1 MAVNYRHGLSILE
14 LIVYFPALFISLWM
28 GFRHGFQRSSGWVL
42 LVIFSLARIIGSCCY
57 LATISHPATINLY
70 IAWGVCTSIGLA
82 PLTST
87 CLALLSRANDSIE
100 RKTGRGVHPLL
111 FRLLGLITLVGMIL
125 CIVGSTKSTNLT
137 DIVNSSEAKIGD
149 VLYLVAW
156 VGLCAMLLLIGSKY
170 QSIEAGEHRLLLAV
184 GISVPLLFVRLIYSL
199 LSVFTHR
206 STFNMFTGNVTVML
220 FMTVLEEI
228 AIVVICLGVGVTLV
242 ARPRTAEY
250 EACDMSAQAGSA
262 LESQQSPEE
271 TYNAK
276 RRQRRQNRRRGGPIT
291 QLVRLIIDK
300 INHRG
305 E

>member
-28 GFRHGFQRSSGWVL
+28 GFRHGFKRSSGWVL

-70 IAWGVCTSIGLA
+70 IAWGVCTSLGLA

-87 CLALLSRANDSIE
+87 CIALLSRANDSIE

-111 FRLLGLITLVGMIL
+111 FRLLGLITLAGMVL
-125 CIVGSTKSTNLT
+125 CIVGSTESTNLT

-170 QSIEAGEHRLLLAV
+170 HSIEDGEHRLLLAV
-184 GISVPLLFVRLIYSL
+184 GISVPLLLVRLIYSL

-206 STFNMFTGNVTVML
+206 STFNMFAGNVTVML
-220 FMTVLEEI
+220 FMAVLEEMV
-228 AIVVICLGVGVTLV
+228 IVVVCLGVGVTL
-242 ARPRTAEY
+242 ATRSRPAEY
-250 EACDMSAQAGSA
+250 EACDMPAQTGSA
-262 LESQQSPEE
+262 LESRRNPGE
-271 TYNAK
+271 TYATK
-276 RRQRRQNRRRGGPIT
+276 RRAPRQKRRRGGPIA
-291 QLVRLIIDK
+291 QLVGLIIDK
-300 INHRG
+300 INDR